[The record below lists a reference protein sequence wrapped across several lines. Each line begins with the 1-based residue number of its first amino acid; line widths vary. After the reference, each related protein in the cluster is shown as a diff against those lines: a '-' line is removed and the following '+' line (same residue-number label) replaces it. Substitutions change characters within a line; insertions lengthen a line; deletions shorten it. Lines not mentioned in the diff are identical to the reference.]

1 MMVLKFNE
9 CVNGIF
15 FNKLL
20 DVKFTLFILDMDKN
34 ELYPFIDML
43 ENEHYLSSR
52 EIDDKE
58 ELTFRFDDKELY
70 LSFDENRF
78 VPMLCFSEFTE
89 NNLHLVKTMKYAYSF
104 KNKHFKLALECV
116 MKKLIDMYVYE
127 VSNDDPRIDITS
139 YYMTSYVFDYNPK
152 VFRLN
157 TEDVTLEI
165 ENFVDIIPREK
176 HQIQRFFKDT
186 TESRIYS
193 VSCLDNKKII
203 SSISLVYK
211 YTGIMFKF
219 EVEEDGIP
227 TKSVWTSYVENEE
240 KSFIKA
246 CEKVDEFLNKM
257 YDIIGFEMT
266 IEEFMIVLHGE
277 NNE

>member
-1 MMVLKFNE
+1 MVLKFNE

-20 DVKFTLFILDMDKN
+20 DVKFMLFILDMDKN

-43 ENEHYLSSR
+43 KNEHYLSSR

-89 NNLHLVKTMKYAYSF
+89 NNLHLVKTMKYAHSF
-104 KNKHFKLALECV
+104 KNKHFKLALESV
-116 MKKLIDMYVYE
+116 MKKLIDMYVYD

-176 HQIQRFFKDT
+176 HQIQQFFKNA
-186 TESRIYS
+186 ERSRIYS
-193 VSCLDNKKII
+193 VSGLENKKII
-203 SSISLVYK
+203 SSIALVYK
-211 YTGIMFKF
+211 DARIMFKL
-219 EVEEDGIP
+219 EVEEDGVP